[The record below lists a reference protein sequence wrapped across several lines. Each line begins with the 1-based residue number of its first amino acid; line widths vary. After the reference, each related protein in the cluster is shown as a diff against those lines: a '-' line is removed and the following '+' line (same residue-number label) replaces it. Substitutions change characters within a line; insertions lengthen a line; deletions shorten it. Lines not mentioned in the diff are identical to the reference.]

1 MTAAAT
7 APARG
12 ARGTAEPSV
21 ARLTLLHAR
30 FGLIETFRVPIA
42 VIGTLVFPALALLF
56 FVVPQR
62 VVADD
67 PAYATQAVISLSVF
81 AVMSNALF
89 SFGLNTAENR
99 EKPWDP
105 YLRTLPA
112 PGIARVLAQILST
125 GLLGLAAIVP
135 VVIVGG
141 LFTAAEAPA
150 WRVLAG
156 IVALAVSAVPFMLIG
171 TAIGYAMPFKAAIA
185 VIQIVMFGLAFIG
198 GLFLPPVLFADW
210 LDAIS
215 TFTPSRQAR
224 EFVIWAVQGGSLEW
238 WVWTGIL
245 VWTAVSLVAALL
257 LFRRDEGRRYR

>member
-1 MTAAAT
+1 MTAH
-7 APARG
+7 
-12 ARGTAEPSV
+12 AETVPSV
-21 ARLTLLHAR
+21 AQLTLLHAR

-62 VVADD
+62 AVADS
-67 PAYATQAVISLSVF
+67 PEYATQAVISLSVF

-89 SFGLNTAENR
+89 SFGLTISENR

-112 PGIARVLAQILST
+112 PGVARVFAQILST
-125 GLLGLAAIVP
+125 GLLGLVAIIPLIV
-135 VVIVGG
+135 VGG
-141 LFTAAEAPA
+141 IFTAAEAPVL
-150 WRVLAG
+150 RVLAG
-156 IVALAVSAVPFMLIG
+156 LMALAVSALPFMLIG
-171 TAIGYAMPFKAAIA
+171 TAIGYALPFKAAIA

-198 GLFLPPVLFADW
+198 GLFLPPILFAGW

-215 TFTPSRQAR
+215 KFTPSRQAR
-224 EFVIWAVQGGSLEW
+224 ELVIWAVQGGSLEW
-238 WVWTGIL
+238 WVWVGVL
-245 VWTAVSLVAALL
+245 AWTTLSLAAALV